1 MGTMKTSRRLVG
13 SSTGDAEMMC
23 GEQQSASAALFTCG
37 HQGEGARCCRAHQHT
52 AMGTKFEISTTFVCW
67 ECGGNI
73 SVILTLV
80 SSSWVRIL
88 YVFYP
93 SPWLL
98 APNWCVRKQGAGWHV
113 ASPAQML
120 RTLAHYFRQCHNV
133 RVSSVTNNFKQECNT
148 RSWWQLDTPRIC
160 GGLVSRVSWMLN
172 IKPWKWVL
180 WSTSDIYAGVKT
192 FMKGCGWA
200 IYSVVAYRCQ
210 HLTDGT
216 QRLSGLVS
224 SGLSRAECWW
234 ITPADSKYNLL
245 IEPCR
250 LFQLF
255 QINISVIPNT

>member
-1 MGTMKTSRRLVG
+1 MY
-13 SSTGDAEMMC
+13 
-23 GEQQSASAALFTCG
+23 FT
-37 HQGEGARCCRAHQHT
+37 
-52 AMGTKFEISTTFVCW
+52 
-67 ECGGNI
+67 
-73 SVILTLV
+73 
-80 SSSWVRIL
+80 
-88 YVFYP
+88 P

-98 APNWCVRKQGAGWHV
+98 TGVSGSRVQADM
-113 ASPAQML
+113 SPAAAQML

-133 RVSSVTNNFKQECNT
+133 WVSSVTNNFKQECNT
-148 RSWWQLDTPRIC
+148 RSWWQLDTPRFC

-200 IYSVVAYRCQ
+200 IYSVVAYRC
-210 HLTDGT
+210 HYLTDGT
-216 QRLSGLVS
+216 RLSGLVS

>member
-1 MGTMKTSRRLVG
+1 MYFTPAPG
-13 SSTGDAEMMC
+13 S
-23 GEQQSASAALFTCG
+23 
-37 HQGEGARCCRAHQHT
+37 
-52 AMGTKFEISTTFVCW
+52 
-67 ECGGNI
+67 
-73 SVILTLV
+73 
-80 SSSWVRIL
+80 
-88 YVFYP
+88 
-93 SPWLL
+93 WLL
-98 APNWCVRKQGAGWHV
+98 AVRVSGSRVQADM
-113 ASPAQML
+113 SPAAAQML

-224 SGLSRAECWW
+224 SGLRRAECWW